1 MPGEVY
7 HGRAARKFKRLNIT
21 KNRTLKANKTIQ
33 KLNLN
38 QSEIY
43 LTTDKIYLTT
53 DKSELFVRARCYK
66 KELQI
71 EFIN

>member
-7 HGRAARKFKRLNIT
+7 HGRAARKFKRRNIT

-43 LTTDKIYLTT
+43 ITT